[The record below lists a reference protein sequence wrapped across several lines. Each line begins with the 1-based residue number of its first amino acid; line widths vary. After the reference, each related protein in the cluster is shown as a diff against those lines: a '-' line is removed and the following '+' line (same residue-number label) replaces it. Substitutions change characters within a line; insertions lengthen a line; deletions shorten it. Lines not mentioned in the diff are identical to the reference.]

1 MTLQQIRYVL
11 EISRCGSI
19 SKAAQSLCLTQPYLS
34 NLLRELELELR
45 ITIFLRGRSGVTLT
59 DAGADFLR
67 YARPLVEQEDKI
79 LSLYAQHTQAPPAYF
94 TISTQR
100 FPFIIK
106 AFYECLEKMGP
117 ARYEAH
123 LRECSMDRVIA
134 DVYEH
139 RSNLGIIFLS
149 NATETFIKKYL
160 SVRSLEFNELC
171 SVRPCVFFR
180 NAHPM
185 AVYDEVDLTQMC
197 DYPFASFEGS
207 STASIDFSEEALLS
221 GTAGS
226 KRRIYVTARATMINT
241 LTNTDAFSIGSGILS
256 PGYAGPGLIGRPILG
271 HGKEMHLGWIQPAGL
286 RLSDDEND
294 FLLEVRHILNDA

>member
-1 MTLQQIRYVL
+1 MTLQQIRYIL

-45 ITIFLRGRSGVTLT
+45 ITIFHRGRNGVTLT
-59 DAGADFLR
+59 NAGSDFLR

-79 LSLYAQHTQAPPAYF
+79 LSLYARHTQAPPFYF
-94 TISTQR
+94 KISTQR

-106 AFYECLEKMGP
+106 AFYECLEKKP
-117 ARYEAH
+117 TKYEVH

-139 RSNLGIIFLS
+139 RSNLGMISLS
-149 NATETFIKKYL
+149 DATEVFIKKYL
-160 SVRSLEFNELC
+160 SVRSLEFNKLC

-180 NAHPM
+180 DSHPI
-185 AVYDEVDLTQMC
+185 AAYAEVDLTQMYT
-197 DYPFASFEGS
+197 YPFASFEGS
-207 STASIDFSEEALLS
+207 SIDFSEEALLP
-221 GTAGS
+221 GTADLS
-226 KRRIYVTARATMINT
+226 RRIYVIDRATMINT
-241 LTNTDAFSIGSGILS
+241 LTNTDAFSIGSGILP
-256 PGYAGPGLIGRPILG
+256 PGYAGPGLVGRPILG

-286 RLSDDEND
+286 RLSDDETS
-294 FLLEVRHILNDA
+294 FLLEVRRVLESFCG